1 MHLASSDTLNEEHT
15 HANLASGLV
24 IPYISVVS
32 IAARIFLEFA
42 IPNLDDDVA
51 VAVAIIVADVKTRSS
66 ILLFLTTT
74 TEGTTKAVVV
84 TDVVVN
90 ADGTTNS
97 TTTSQ

>member
-1 MHLASSDTLNEEHT
+1 MHLASSDTIHEEHT
-15 HANLASGLV
+15 HANLASGLA

-42 IPNLDDDVA
+42 IPNLDDVA
-51 VAVAIIVADVKTRSS
+51 VAVAIVVADVNTRSS
-66 ILLFLTTT
+66 ILFFLTTT

-90 ADGTTNS
+90 ADGITNS
-97 TTTSQ
+97 TLTSQ

>member
-15 HANLASGLV
+15 HANLASGLA

-32 IAARIFLEFA
+32 IAIRIFLEFA
-42 IPNLDDDVA
+42 IPNLDDVA
-51 VAVAIIVADVKTRSS
+51 VAVATVVADVNTRSS
-66 ILLFLTTT
+66 ILFFFTTT

-90 ADGTTNS
+90 ADGITNS
-97 TTTSQ
+97 TPTSQ